1 MKADNLMIN
10 DWVINRGAK
19 VRVVALDA
27 YNHEIETEVT
37 HKGDNGVRVKE
48 VEPIPLTDG
57 FWAANGWEEDI
68 LNSVGKRIKSSQG
81 TFIDIVY
88 YTDVHLLSIIEWIG
102 TKKVAR
108 FANVVRGVHQLQQA
122 FRSCGIGYLADDL
135 NVE

>member
-27 YNHEIETEVT
+27 YDHEIETEVT

-57 FWAANGWEEDI
+57 FWNANGWEKD
-68 LNSVGKRIKSSQG
+68 LSNSVGKRITSSQG

-88 YTDVHLLSIIEWIG
+88 YTDVHILSIIEWIG
-102 TKKVAR
+102 EKEVPR
-108 FANVVRGVHQLQQA
+108 FLNVIRHVNQFQQVL
-122 FRSCGIGYLADDL
+122 RLCGLGYLADNL